1 MKTLFSVSLSGSWFD
16 SSGGIDYESSV
27 SIDNEGKIIYMESC
41 PENRVDV
48 NKTWKLTTEELDKIQ
63 KLISRIFCC
72 KDFYNQKIADEY
84 DGHKI
89 LSDSLTEKYSVF
101 DGEENIEVSFWY
113 KFNYMSSE
121 FFCRKAPFTLMAK
134 EIFNVIQMNHPDF
147 HPVL

>member
-1 MKTLFSVSLSGSWFD
+1 MKTLFLVSLSGSWFD
-16 SSGGIDYESSV
+16 SAGGIDYESSV
-27 SIDNEGKIIYMESC
+27 SIDNEGK
-41 PENRVDV
+41 
-48 NKTWKLTTEELDKIQ
+48 
-63 KLISRIFCC
+63 
-72 KDFYNQKIADEY
+72 YNQEIADEY

-89 LSDSLTEKYSVF
+89 LSDSLIEKYSVY

-121 FFCRKAPFTLMAK
+121 FYCRKAPFTLMAK